1 MVKNIQATRF
11 EGNELVIETQTTT
24 ETYDAKYL
32 VAALL
37 VFVAKGDGQ
46 ISSEESAEM
55 LALVGKKFELASAD
69 SLELLRRAI
78 RDLAENPDL
87 NSLLAELSELLN
99 EQEKEDVA
107 VMMLRVVAV
116 DGRRDVDEIENVR
129 TAAGIVGISDSVM
142 HRAHDRYFEETGTF
156 DKEE

>member
-1 MVKNIQATRF
+1 MIEDMQAARF
-11 EGNELVIETQTTT
+11 EGNELVIETQSTT

-37 VFVAKGDGQ
+37 VFVAKGDGR

-55 LALVGKKFELASAD
+55 LALVGKKFNLASSD
-69 SLELLRRAI
+69 SLEVLRRAI

-87 NSLLAELSELLN
+87 KSLLSELSGLLN

-116 DGRRDVDEIENVR
+116 DGRRDVDEMENVR

-156 DKEE
+156 DEED